1 MVDKKTSLSFKP
13 QKYSRL
19 LRSLMTIIKHFA
31 DFYQFAKKN
40 CGLLLLLMV
49 FSKSFG
55 YALRAILY
63 IALSNKQKENIQ
75 LDEIA
80 EQLALPRHFL
90 GKVMNKLTNEG
101 ILNSIKGPHG
111 GFSITEETLQT
122 TLIKIIEITGESEQF
137 DSCVLRL
144 RKCNAANPCPLHAQI
159 ESLKNQWYQI
169 VSTTTV
175 DDLIKKEQPDFIRSI
190 AII

>member
-1 MVDKKTSLSFKP
+1 
-13 QKYSRL
+13 
-19 LRSLMTIIKHFA
+19 MTIIKLFA
-31 DFYQFAKKN
+31 DIYQFVLDN
-40 CGLLLLLMV
+40 WRLLLLLMV

-63 IALSNKQKENIQ
+63 IALSKRQKENIQ

-90 GKVMNKLTNEG
+90 GKVMNKLTSEG
-101 ILNSIKGPHG
+101 ILNSAKGPHG
-111 GFSITEETLQT
+111 GFSITEKTLQT

-144 RKCNAANPCPLHAQI
+144 RKCNAPNPCPLHIQV
-159 ESLKNQWYQI
+159 ESLKSQWHQI

-175 DDLIKKEQPDFIRSI
+175 GELMKKEYPDFIRSI

>member
-1 MVDKKTSLSFKP
+1 
-13 QKYSRL
+13 
-19 LRSLMTIIKHFA
+19 MTIIKHFA

-40 CGLLLLLMV
+40 CQLLLLLMV

-122 TLIKIIEITGESEQF
+122 TLIKIIEITGESE
-137 DSCVLRL
+137 
-144 RKCNAANPCPLHAQI
+144 
-159 ESLKNQWYQI
+159 
-169 VSTTTV
+169 
-175 DDLIKKEQPDFIRSI
+175 
-190 AII
+190 